1 MKINAHELI
10 TSEFWKA
17 AWKYADE
24 NRKKA
29 TGDEQGND
37 WKKLWD
43 KQSKR
48 YAMSFESLLNER
60 RMIVD
65 FFISQ
70 GILKNGDSILDIGC
84 GTGSFVIPFLER
96 GFIVTA
102 LDSSD
107 QMLAEM
113 KSTIQKMNLTQ
124 PEYINEKFQDYKDD
138 RKFDIVIAAFTPAV
152 KSADLLF
159 KMEKIS
165 NNYCI
170 LLASYDQ
177 NMFAARNQLYEM
189 VFKKPHNSI
198 GYNAFFP
205 LNLLYTSGR
214 MPNLKMYEIDEDK
227 QNPLDE
233 QIEYYLEYF
242 KTLGKDDSKTKKIVT
257 NYFTERSLNGVV
269 HNKFKKRTA
278 VIWWNK
284 FNDE

>member
-1 MKINAHELI
+1 MKIDAHELLNP
-10 TSEFWKA
+10 EFWKE
-17 AWKYADE
+17 AWDCADE
-24 NRKKA
+24 NRKKS

-60 RMIVD
+60 RILVD

-70 GILKNGDSILDIGC
+70 GIVKNGDSILDIGC
-84 GTGSFVIPFLER
+84 GTGSFVIPFLEN
-96 GFIVTA
+96 GFEVTA
-102 LDSSD
+102 LDSSEK
-107 QMLAEM
+107 MLEEM
-113 KSTIQKMNLTQ
+113 KSAIQKMNLSK
-124 PEYINEKFQDYKDD
+124 PECINEKFQDYKSE

-152 KSADLLF
+152 KGADLLF
-159 KMEKIS
+159 KMENFARKYS
-165 NNYCI
+165 I

-177 NMFAARNQLYEM
+177 NMFAARNYLYEL
-189 VFKKPHNSI
+189 VFNEPHNAI

-205 LNLLYTSGR
+205 LNLLYTLGR
-214 MPNLKMYEIDEDK
+214 MPNLKIYETEEDK

-233 QIEYYLEYF
+233 QIDYYLEYF
-242 KTLGKDDSKTKKIVT
+242 KTLGKDDAGTKKIVT
-257 NYFTERSLNGVV
+257 RYFEERSVDGVV

-284 FNDE
+284 FKDE